1 METRSK
7 TMHKV
12 PDITNVLLF
21 SLFFS
26 LLIAVNYT
34 SINVSLELGTLIF
47 FEDLG
52 QEKLIKH
59 LSPHPAPKQELY
71 KSPIKMEYL
80 GHIIKMLKYILQ
92 SISYHIYVEMNA
104 ILMI

>member
-34 SINVSLELGTLIF
+34 YINVSLELGTLIF

-52 QEKLIKH
+52 QEKLTKH
-59 LSPHPAPKQELY
+59 LSPHPTPK
-71 KSPIKMEYL
+71 
-80 GHIIKMLKYILQ
+80 
-92 SISYHIYVEMNA
+92 
-104 ILMI
+104 

>member
-59 LSPHPAPKQELY
+59 LSPHSTPKQELY
-71 KSPIKMEYL
+71 KSLIKMEYL
-80 GHIIKMLKYILQ
+80 GHIIKMLKYI
-92 SISYHIYVEMNA
+92 IYYSLFLITFM
-104 ILMI
+104 

>member
-12 PDITNVLLF
+12 PDVTNVLL
-21 SLFFS
+21 
-26 LLIAVNYT
+26 LIFQ
-34 SINVSLELGTLIF
+34 SPECRELYFYPCQFRIGNSTF

-59 LSPHPAPKQELY
+59 LSPHPTPKQELY

-80 GHIIKMLKYILQ
+80 GHIIKTLKYT
-92 SISYHIYVEMNA
+92 IYYSLFIITFM
-104 ILMI
+104 L

>member
-26 LLIAVNYT
+26 LLIADYT
-34 SINVSLELGTLIF
+34 YINVSLELGTLIF

-52 QEKLIKH
+52 QEKLIKR
-59 LSPHPAPKQELY
+59 LSPHPTPKQRVIQ
-71 KSPIKMEYL
+71 KSHKNGVPRAHNK
-80 GHIIKMLKYILQ
+80 
-92 SISYHIYVEMNA
+92 NA
-104 ILMI
+104 

>member
-26 LLIAVNYT
+26 LLIADYIY
-34 SINVSLELGTLIF
+34 INVSLELGTLIF

-52 QEKLIKH
+52 QEKLIKR
-59 LSPHPAPKQELY
+59 LSPHPTPKQELY

>member
-12 PDITNVLLF
+12 PDTTNVLLF

-34 SINVSLELGTLIF
+34 YINVSLELGTLIF

-59 LSPHPAPKQELY
+59 LTPHPTPKQELY
-71 KSPIKMEYL
+71 KSPIEMEYL
-80 GHIIKMLKYILQ
+80 GHIIKMLKYI
-92 SISYHIYVEMNA
+92 IYYSLFLITFM
-104 ILMI
+104 

>member
-59 LSPHPAPKQELY
+59 LSPHSTPKQELY
-71 KSPIKMEYL
+71 KSPKKMEYL
-80 GHIIKMLKYILQ
+80 GHIIKMLKYI
-92 SISYHIYVEMNA
+92 IYYSLFLITFM
-104 ILMI
+104 